1 MRANVMSKSKAF
13 TLIELL
19 VVIAVIAILMA
30 ILMPALNLA
39 RDQGR
44 KMVCSNNLHS
54 LALANQL
61 YAANFDDW
69 GVPCRDSSNPAGS
82 IWTGNADF
90 RKYIG
95 YEGSGPEISSV
106 QTPEKYKCPSDRQEA
121 WAHAYD
127 IESGNEG
134 GTLVSYGF
142 NIEDWYPSVGS
153 SSWTAAMDLTRL
165 AYKMSTIKQP
175 AQKLHFNEAHD
186 WWSKWRG
193 GNYIDGWDVL
203 GQEGTVNDYK
213 AAGCGG
219 PTMYRHNGSANLAFY
234 DGHVESW
241 HKTKLWIP
249 EHATQTPYQPG
260 IWVVKRETWEQNGG
274 GL

>member
-19 VVIAVIAILMA
+19 VVIAVIAVLMA

-54 LALANQL
+54 IALANQL

-127 IESGNEG
+127 IESGDEG

-153 SSWTAAMDLTRL
+153 ASWTATMDLTRL
-165 AYKMSTIKQP
+165 AYKMSTVKQP

-193 GNYIDGWDVL
+193 ANYIDGWDVL

-219 PTMYRHNGSANLAFY
+219 PTMYRHNDSTNIALY

-241 HKTKLWIP
+241 HKNKLWIP

>member
-1 MRANVMSKSKAF
+1 MSKSKAF

-54 LALANQL
+54 LALANQI
-61 YAANFDDW
+61 YANNFDDW
-69 GVPCRDSSNPAGS
+69 GVPCRDSSNQAGS
-82 IWTGNADF
+82 LWTNNLYF
-90 RKYIG
+90 RNYIG
-95 YEGSGPEISSV
+95 YKDAQETRGLSSV
-106 QTPEKYKCPSDRQEA
+106 QTPKKYKCPSDQQKA
-121 WAHAYD
+121 YLHAYD

-142 NIEDWYPSVGS
+142 NIEDWYPSVGQA
-153 SSWTAAMDLTRL
+153 SWTATMDMTRL
-165 AYKMSTIKQP
+165 AYKMSTVKQP

-193 GNYIDGWDVL
+193 ANYIDGWDVL
-203 GQEGTVNDYK
+203 GQDGTVNDYK

-219 PTMYRHNGSANLAFY
+219 PTMYRHNDSANLAFY

-249 EHATQTPYQPG
+249 EHANQVPYQPG
-260 IWVVKRETWEQNGG
+260 VWVVNRDVWEENGG

>member
-1 MRANVMSKSKAF
+1 MSKSRAF

-54 LALANQL
+54 IALANQL
-61 YAANFDDW
+61 YATNYDDW
-69 GVPCRDSSNPAGS
+69 GVPCRYISKHGTYV
-82 IWTGNADF
+82 WTASPEF

-95 YEGSGPEISSV
+95 YEGAEEVPDLSLY
-106 QTPEKYKCPSDRQEA
+106 QTPKKYKCPSDKQKA
-121 WAHAYD
+121 WLHAYD

-153 SSWTAAMDLTRL
+153 PSWTAAMELTML
-165 AYKMSTIKQP
+165 SYKMSSVKQP

-193 GNYIDGWDVL
+193 ANYIDGWDVL
-203 GQEGTVNDYK
+203 GQLGTVNDYK

-219 PTMYRHNGSANLAFY
+219 PTMYRHNESANLAFY
-234 DGHVESW
+234 DGHVECW

-249 EHATQTPYQPG
+249 EHATQKPYKTG
-260 IWVVKRETWEQNGG
+260 IWVVKRETWEENGG